1 MFITII
7 TAGIHIAD
15 MVIIAHTVG
24 VMGMVDITLTMV
36 LALDMVDIIL
46 ITVMAMVMEDIIQIM
61 AMEVILIMGMVI
73 TVTTVITE
81 ICLTVMEGEAASTP
95 ATIAQTHP

>member
-61 AMEVILIMGMVI
+61 GMVI